1 MLSLDNETCY
11 KENKMV
17 DCFSC
22 RVRNWPLKWWY
33 QNIIN
38 MLILDNE
45 TCYKKK
51 KMGNCF
57 RLQGK
62 GMAFEMVIPERWGTS
77 YASDGVRV
85 CED

>member
-1 MLSLDNETCY
+1 
-11 KENKMV
+11 
-17 DCFSC
+17 
-22 RVRNWPLKWWY
+22 
-33 QNIIN
+33 

-62 GMAFEMVIPERWGTS
+62 GMAFEMVIPERWGIS